1 MSSARMCFVFFVSLT
16 GLAAGAGC
24 TAQSTTSGTDG
35 SAGGDA
41 AATVSPE
48 AGSTSDGATNADG
61 SAAPTTKPAT
71 CLAIFDCVAGCNS
84 DQPCADACVQ
94 SAPPDAQ
101 TQAVALAQCSTD
113 ANCNDDA
120 CVQSQCSP
128 SLDACVQ
135 GGMPA
140 PGQPIDGSVPAGV
153 VPPQLVGT
161 WAYAA
166 WGSSTTF
173 TFNADGTGTYTFA
186 TTGDVTGCTSTS
198 AETDKGNAV
207 FADTSFTFYATE
219 VDDSVFMCGV
229 KSSMA
234 QSPTEVVFD
243 YTYDAQNDE
252 LDVIQQMG
260 PGCPY
265 SADADRSFYCRS
277 PLKRQ
282 P

>member
-1 MSSARMCFVFFVSLT
+1 CCRSPRSCHRSRAERALGAPLANALGGLSCVGGHCGRESRIVGGRPRRTGARERRPMSSARMCFVFFVSLT

-186 TTGDVTGCTSTS
+186 PTGDVTGC
-198 AETDKGNAV
+198 N
-207 FADTSFTFYATE
+207 
-219 VDDSVFMCGV
+219 
-229 KSSMA
+229 
-234 QSPTEVVFD
+234 
-243 YTYDAQNDE
+243 
-252 LDVIQQMG
+252 
-260 PGCPY
+260 
-265 SADADRSFYCRS
+265 
-277 PLKRQ
+277 
-282 P
+282 